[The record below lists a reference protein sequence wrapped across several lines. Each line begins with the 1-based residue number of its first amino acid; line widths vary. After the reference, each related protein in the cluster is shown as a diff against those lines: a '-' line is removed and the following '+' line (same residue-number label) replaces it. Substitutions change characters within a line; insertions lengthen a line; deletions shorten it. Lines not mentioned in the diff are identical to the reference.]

1 MLYVGNL
8 PVKMEKNELEKE
20 LENVFGACGVMVSIQ
35 LIIDRE
41 TGRSRGYAF
50 VNVLDDV
57 LDGGEYLIQT
67 LNSYEIGGNTIVAQ
81 EAVPKK

>member
-20 LENVFGACGVMVSIQ
+20 LENVFGGCGVMVSIQ